1 MLSLVHVMCMRNWI
15 FELHINFVIAAND
28 VAFAKLTDSPTANS
42 ESNFIS
48 KNRLFGVQCP
58 ENKRL
63 HESYPKY
70 LVEIG

>member
-1 MLSLVHVMCMRNWI
+1 MLSLVHLMCMRNWI

-48 KNRLFGVQCP
+48 KNR
-58 ENKRL
+58 
-63 HESYPKY
+63 
-70 LVEIG
+70 